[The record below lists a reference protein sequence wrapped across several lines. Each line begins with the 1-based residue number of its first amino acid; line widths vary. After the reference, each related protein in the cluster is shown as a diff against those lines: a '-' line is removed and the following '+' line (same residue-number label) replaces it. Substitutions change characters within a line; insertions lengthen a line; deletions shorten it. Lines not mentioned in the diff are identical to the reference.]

1 MRRKGPHP
9 LTLTLSSAG
18 GEGIILALILSAS
31 VASAQ
36 GQAAPLPSFSLS
48 RFTLND
54 GGRGGLAAATGDT
67 LPRYRFRATLGIH
80 YENNPLVYYRD
91 TTRVGALVAHRAQ
104 LHLGLGFGIT
114 SWLQLAAELP
124 MVIAQT
130 GDDLTQSAGTV
141 SPDGFGLGS
150 TRLAMRL
157 GILSQGFGGLK
168 SDAPLDLALQVGLSL
183 PFGVGNALNI
193 ESGWNFVPQL
203 SAGGNLGA
211 VRLGGEFSVLIRSA
225 TVLTSNTARDTVGSQ
240 LGLRLL
246 VSSTGDGARFEGS
259 FHSLI
264 PIAGEAPPGF
274 EVLGGVRV
282 PIGPL
287 ELFALGGPGFGSL
300 PGTPTFRVFAGIGL
314 KPQAE
319 RCEAG
324 TPHTA
329 ADCPELDDDRDG
341 IRNRLDTCPLE
352 PEDKDQFED
361 EDGCID
367 PDNDHDRVLD
377 AEDACTIEP
386 GPRSNKGCPI
396 RVRDNDNDGTPDL
409 QDKCPTVPG
418 PKDHDGCP
426 IKDGDLDGVEDE
438 VDACPTEPGPRE
450 RRGCPLKD
458 RDADTV
464 EDARDNCPE
473 VKGLPENA
481 GCPAAERQLV
491 IITQDK
497 LVISDKIFFATAKA
511 TILPVSFGLLNQV
524 AQVLRAHPEMTMVT
538 VEGHTDDKGSAK
550 LNRKLSLSR
559 AKSVKAYLEH
569 QGVDASRLNA
579 LGFGPDR
586 PADSNK
592 TEAGRANNRRVE
604 FIIER

>member
-1 MRRKGPHP
+1 MIRSA
-9 LTLTLSSAG
+9 LTPTLSRRERG
-18 GEGIILALILSAS
+18 TVVLALML
-31 VASAQ
+31 ASAAFAQ
-36 GQAAPLPSFSLS
+36 QAQPLPSFSLS

-54 GGRGGLAAATGDT
+54 GGKGGLAAATGDT
-67 LPRYRFRATLGIH
+67 LPLHRFRATLGIH

-114 SWLQLAAELP
+114 SWLQVSAELP

-130 GDDLTQSAGTV
+130 GDDLRQSAGTV
-141 SPDGFGLGS
+141 APDGFGLGS
-150 TRLAMRL
+150 TRLAVRA
-157 GILSQGFGGLK
+157 GFLSQGAGGIK
-168 SDAPLDLALQVGLSL
+168 ADAPLDLALQLGLSL

-203 SAGGNLGA
+203 SAGANVGA
-211 VRLGGEFSVLIRSA
+211 VRLGGEVSFLIRPP
-225 TVLTSNTARDTVGSQ
+225 TVLTENSIRDTVGSQ
-240 LGLRLL
+240 LGIRAL
-246 VSSTGDGARFEGS
+246 VSSNGDGARFEGS

-264 PIAGEAPPGF
+264 PIEGGAPPGF
-274 EVLGGVRV
+274 ELLGGVRV
-282 PIGPL
+282 PIGPI

-319 RCEAG
+319 KCEANS
-324 TPHTA
+324 PHTPA
-329 ADCPELDDDRDG
+329 ECPDLDDDRDG
-341 IRNRLDTCPLE
+341 LKNRVDRCPLE

-361 EDGCID
+361 DDGCID
-367 PDNDHDRVLD
+367 PDNDRDRVLD
-377 AEDACTIEP
+377 GDDQCPIEP
-386 GPRSNKGCPI
+386 GPKSNNGCPI

-409 QDKCPTVPG
+409 QDRCPTIPG
-418 PKDHDGCP
+418 PRNRDGCP

-438 VDACPTEPGPRE
+438 VDACPTEPGPKE
-450 RRGCPLKD
+450 RKGCPLKD
-458 RDADTV
+458 KDGDTV
-464 EDARDNCPE
+464 EDARDNCPD
-473 VKGLPENA
+473 VKGLVENA

-491 IITQDK
+491 IITADK
-497 LVISDKIFFATAKA
+497 LEISDKIFFATAKA

-524 AQVLRAHPEMTMVT
+524 ASVLRSHPEITMVT

-550 LNRKLSLSR
+550 LNRKLSLAR

-569 QGVDASRLNA
+569 QGIEASRLNA

-586 PADSNK
+586 PADDNK

-604 FIIER
+604 FIIEH